1 MTSLGP
7 PLGVKMH
14 LRIARIR
21 KDRMPVSTARL
32 GALTAFCA
40 AVMLAA
46 ATVAWAC
53 VPQPRLI
60 TLQPRSSGPAG
71 SAVTVAALGFDPG
84 RAEVRW
90 NAGDGELLGTAN
102 GPDFSV
108 GVTIPQVAEGLY
120 HVVVLARSPGGEIG
134 NTSTVSF
141 EVTGEAGAAAGA
153 SSPPASQPR
162 GEPVSTSSSPTSAMA
177 ALLFAAGGGLVALG
191 FLGGILLSRQGR
203 KELSAKGDHRGVK

>member
-1 MTSLGP
+1 MS
-7 PLGVKMH
+7 
-14 LRIARIR
+14 
-21 KDRMPVSTARL
+21 VSTARV
-32 GALTAFCA
+32 GTLTALFA

-71 SAVTVAALGFDPG
+71 SPVTVAALGFDPG
-84 RAEVRW
+84 RAEIRW

-108 GVTIPQVAEGLY
+108 GVTVPQVAEGLY

-141 EVTGEAGAAAGA
+141 EVTGEGGAAAGA
-153 SSPPASQPR
+153 SSPPVSQPR
-162 GEPVSTSSSPTSAMA
+162 GEPVSTSSSPTSTTP
-177 ALLFAAGGGLVALG
+177 ALAFAAGGGLVALG

-203 KELSAKGDHRGVK
+203 KERRRKAAPAERSRERASSG

>member
-1 MTSLGP
+1 MS
-7 PLGVKMH
+7 
-14 LRIARIR
+14 
-21 KDRMPVSTARL
+21 VSTARV
-32 GALTAFCA
+32 GTLTALCA
-40 AVMLAA
+40 AAMLAA

-84 RAEVRW
+84 RAEIRW

-108 GVTIPQVAEGLY
+108 GVTVPQVAVGLY

-141 EVTGEAGAAAGA
+141 EVTAEGGAAAA
-153 SSPPASQPR
+153 APSPPAPQPR
-162 GEPVSTSSSPTSAMA
+162 GEPMGGSSRTTSVTA
-177 ALLFAAGGGLVALG
+177 ALLFAGGGGLVALG
-191 FLGGILLSRQGR
+191 CLGGILLSRQGR
-203 KELSAKGDHRGVK
+203 RELPAETDSGGVE

>member
-1 MTSLGP
+1 M
-7 PLGVKMH
+7 
-14 LRIARIR
+14 
-21 KDRMPVSTARL
+21 
-32 GALTAFCA
+32 
-40 AVMLAA
+40 
-46 ATVAWAC
+46 
-53 VPQPRLI
+53 
-60 TLQPRSSGPAG
+60 
-71 SAVTVAALGFDPG
+71 TVAALGFDPG